1 MGISEKKQKE
11 YYQAF
16 LNRDSTYDGIFFI
29 GIKTT
34 GIFCHATC
42 SARKPKFENCDFF
55 NDAESALIAGYRP
68 CKKCLPLSFPGE
80 MPEEV
85 RVMVEAVEQEPEKRW
100 TEKDFEALGMHS
112 ATARRKFKQFY
123 GMTFVQYARSRRMG
137 LAFSAIRKGQKVI
150 DNQLEAGYESS
161 SGFHDAFTKIM
172 GDVPSKAKDLRIL
185 FADWFNTPLGPMV
198 SVADDDFLYLL
209 EFADRR
215 ALEREIERLRKRMKV
230 RILPGKTKISQQIAE
245 EMGQYFTGNLRTFKT
260 PLFLSGTP
268 FQQKVWQALTT
279 IPYGETKSY
288 KDLAQ
293 AVGIPTGYRAI
304 GNANGANQLAII
316 IPCHRVV
323 KSSGELGGYGGK
335 PYRKEWLLNFEKG
348 ELDGKGKM

>member
-1 MGISEKKQKE
+1 MVFSEEKQKE

-16 LNRDSTYDGIFFI
+16 LNRDSSYDGVFFV

-34 GIFCHATC
+34 GIFCHVTC
-42 SARKPKFENCDFF
+42 SARKPKFENCEFF
-55 NDAESALIAGYRP
+55 KDAESALIAGYRP
-68 CKKCLPLSFPGE
+68 CKKCHPLSFPGE

-85 RVMVEAVEQEPEKRW
+85 RLMVEAVEQHPEKRW
-100 TEKDFEALGMHS
+100 REEDFEALGIHS

-137 LAFSAIRKGQKVI
+137 LAFSAIRKGEKVI
-150 DNQLEAGYESS
+150 DNQLDAGYESS

-172 GDVPSKAKDLRIL
+172 GGTPGSAKNLRVL
-185 FADWFNTPLGPMV
+185 FADWFDTPLGPMI
-198 SVADDDFLYLL
+198 SVADEEFLYLL

-215 ALEREIERLRKRMKV
+215 ALEREIERLRKKMNS
-230 RILPGKTKISQQIAE
+230 RILPGKTKINQQISE
-245 EMGQYFTGNLRTFKT
+245 EMAQYFNGKLQEFTT

-268 FQQKVWQALTT
+268 FQQKVWRELTR

-288 KDLAQ
+288 KELAQ
-293 AVGIPTGYRAI
+293 AVGVPTGYRAI

-323 KSSGELGGYGGK
+323 KSTGELGGYGGK

-348 ELDGKGKM
+348 ERNGKDKM